1 MNIFPTSA
9 DSDAEPEDSNMLGN
23 CSATIGTRCGY
34 VALVGRPNVGKST
47 LLNHLLG
54 QKISITSRKPQ
65 TTRHRVLGIK
75 TEGERQIIYVDTPGL
90 HKSAPK
96 AINRYMNQ
104 TASQAILDVDVVV
117 FVVDRLRWTE
127 EDELVLE
134 KLRAAKCPVILAI
147 NKVDLLENKSELL
160 PALRVFAQ
168 KFPFA
173 EIFPLSALRGHNL
186 ADLETA
192 IVTKLPKN
200 PHFFPE
206 DQITDRSERFLAAEL
221 VREKVMRQL
230 GDEVPYEVTVEIESF
245 KREGKLLTI
254 DALIL
259 VEREGQKKIVIGIG
273 GERIRQIGEDARKDM
288 EKLFD
293 SKIMLKLWVKIKAG
307 WSDDERALR
316 SLGYS
321 D

>member
-1 MNIFPTSA
+1 MNDADITVDDTS
-9 DSDAEPEDSNMLGN
+9 
-23 CSATIGTRCGY
+23 RCGY

-75 TEGERQIIYVDTPGL
+75 TEGAIQIVYVDTPGL
-90 HKSAPK
+90 HKIEPK

-104 TASQAILDVDVVV
+104 TASQAMLDVDVVI
-117 FVVDRLRWTE
+117 FVIERLRWTE
-127 EDELVLE
+127 EDDWVLE
-134 KLRAAKCPVILAI
+134 KVKHVQCPVILAI
-147 NKVDLLENKSELL
+147 NKIDLIDDKKQLL
-160 PALRVFAQ
+160 PALQ
-168 KFPFA
+168 KLSEKFPFA

-186 ADLETA
+186 DALETA
-192 IVTKLPKN
+192 IKRRLPKN

-206 DQITDRSERFLAAEL
+206 DQVTDRSERFLAAEL

-230 GDEVPYEVTVEIESF
+230 GEELPYEITVEIESF

-259 VEREGQKKIVIGIG
+259 VERDGQKKIVIGNG
-273 GERIRQIGEDARKDM
+273 GERIRQIGEEARKDM
-288 EKLFD
+288 QKLFD
-293 SKIMLKLWVKIKAG
+293 SKIMLKLWVKVKAG

-321 D
+321 DFE